1 MKHRLGDIVRETGY
15 STATVS
21 RALNGS
27 SWVAERTRLKILE
40 AARKTGYLRSERTV
54 TLVVPNISTGY
65 YYKYMVSELENM
77 LRFAG
82 FRMELIPVRDLEM
95 IEEHRP
101 SAVISIVAEDGL
113 ERYWGK
119 KYEIPLVC
127 INTAPRHL
135 EGIFSVHSNE

>member
-54 TLVVPNISTGY
+54 TLVVPNISINY
-65 YYKYMVSELENM
+65 YYKCMVDELEAM
-77 LRFAG
+77 LRHSGPGSGDDRGTPPERRDFHRFGRRSGTLLGEEVRNSPGLHQYGAAPSG
-82 FRMELIPVRDLEM
+82 RDLF
-95 IEEHRP
+95 R
-101 SAVISIVAEDGL
+101 S
-113 ERYWGK
+113 
-119 KYEIPLVC
+119 
-127 INTAPRHL
+127 
-135 EGIFSVHSNE
+135 FQ